1 MAVTLRGWGVGRT
14 DVVTDAPLSAVVLAA
29 GEGTRMRST
38 RPKPLHRLC
47 GRPMILHVLDALAEL
62 PVHKVVVVVGHRG
75 DWVTKTLVDHAP
87 HSLAIEFVEQTA
99 QLGTGDALAVG
110 LTALPGGVVGRDGG
124 VVVVPGDTP
133 LVRPTTLA
141 ALAR

>member
-1 MAVTLRGWGVGRT
+1 
-14 DVVTDAPLSAVVLAA
+14 
-29 GEGTRMRST
+29 
-38 RPKPLHRLC
+38 
-47 GRPMILHVLDALAEL
+47 MILHVLDALAEL

-110 LTALPGGVVGRDGG
+110 LTAPAIQLVGLGAVG
-124 VVVVPGDTP
+124 IFIGIGMLAP
-133 LVRPTTLA
+133 LVARPMA
-141 ALAR
+141 SVIGRPA